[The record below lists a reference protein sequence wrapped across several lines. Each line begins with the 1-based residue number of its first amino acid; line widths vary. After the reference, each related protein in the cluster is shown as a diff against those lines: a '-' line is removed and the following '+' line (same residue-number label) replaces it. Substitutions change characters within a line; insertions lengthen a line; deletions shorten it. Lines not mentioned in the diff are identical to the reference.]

1 MGIGLPLAG
10 HRTNRNT
17 RVGARRAMTRTKS
30 STSRSTQ
37 TLEAVVV
44 DDSQFMRTV
53 IGGMLEEEGI
63 AVVEAA
69 SDGGAGVDAVKKH
82 EPDVVTMDLKMP
94 DVDGI
99 EAVDRIMTE
108 CPTPVLVLSAHAADG
123 AELTFEAMD
132 RGAVDFFEKPS
143 GEVSVGIKQQKD
155 ALLSKVRSVASAD
168 IAAAGAAANKTST
181 ETTAAQTPTTPARSE
196 TEYPDRPTLII
207 GSSTG
212 GPTVVEGVLSE
223 LPLEADFRVI
233 VVQHMPD
240 GFTGRFAKRL
250 DEASDYSVREAV
262 DGDRIGG
269 GEALVAKGGKH
280 LEVSGYGGGR
290 IRVSLTEDEPV
301 NNVRPAV
308 DVTLRTAAERI
319 DGPLTVAIL
328 TGMGADGADGIKDV
342 CDAGGAILAQ
352 DEETSAVFGMPQ
364 RAIETGTVDD
374 VRPRGELVSGILNA
388 TTTQESR

>member
-1 MGIGLPLAG
+1 
-10 HRTNRNT
+10 
-17 RVGARRAMTRTKS
+17 MTRTKP
-30 STSRSTQ
+30 STHRSAK

-53 IGGMLEEEGI
+53 IGGILEDEDI
-63 AVVEAA
+63 SVVESA
-69 SDGGAGVDAVKKH
+69 SDGEAGVEAVKEH
-82 EPDVVTMDLKMP
+82 EPDVVTMDLNMP
-94 DVDGI
+94 GVGGI
-99 EAVDRIMTE
+99 EAVDRIMSE

-155 ALLSKVRSVASAD
+155 ALLSKVRSVAKAD
-168 IAAAGAAANKTST
+168 VAAASAAAEDK
-181 ETTAAQTPTTPARSE
+181 TAATATTRTPKTPAKSE

-223 LPLEADFRVI
+223 LPVEADFRVI

-250 DEASDYSVREAV
+250 HEASEYTVREAA

-269 GEALVAKGGKH
+269 GEALVARGGQH

-308 DVTLRTAAERI
+308 DVTLRTAAEKI

-328 TGMGADGADGIKDV
+328 TGMGGDGADGVADV
-342 CDAGGAILAQ
+342 YDAGGAIIAQ

-364 RAIETGTVDD
+364 RAIETGAVDD
-374 VRPRGELVSGILNA
+374 VRPRSELVSGILNA
-388 TTTQESR
+388 TTKQNSS

>member
-1 MGIGLPLAG
+1 
-10 HRTNRNT
+10 
-17 RVGARRAMTRTKS
+17 MTRTKT
-30 STSRSTQ
+30 STRRSTG
-37 TLEAVVV
+37 TLDAVVV

-63 AVVEAA
+63 SVVDTA
-69 SDGGAGVDAVKKH
+69 SDGEAGVEAVKEH

-94 DVDGI
+94 GVDGI

-108 CPTPVLVLSAHAADG
+108 QPTPVLVLSAHAADG

-168 IAAAGAAANKTST
+168 VAAAGAAAEKTST
-181 ETTAAQTPTTPARSE
+181 TTSTPPSTSTSRSE
-196 TEYPDRPTLII
+196 TAYPDRPTLII

-212 GPTVVEGVLSE
+212 GPTVVEGVLDE
-223 LPLEADFRVI
+223 LPLEADFRGI

-250 DEASDYSVREAV
+250 DAASDYTVREAS

-269 GEALVAKGGKH
+269 GEVLVAKGGKH

-290 IRVSLTEDEPV
+290 IRVSLTETESV

-308 DVTLRTAAERI
+308 DVTLRTAAEKI

-328 TGMGADGADGIKDV
+328 TGMGADGADGVRDV
-342 CDAGGAILAQ
+342 RDAGGTIIAQ

-364 RAIETGTVDD
+364 RAIETGAVDD
-374 VRPRGELVSGILNA
+374 VCPRNDLVSGILDA
-388 TTTQESR
+388 TTTQESP